1 MSDLYVDLY
10 QYVIYFDIDKCDT
23 GSCVADAILTAS
35 LDDFTSIGM
44 AISAISHFVRF
55 YE

>member
-10 QYVIYFDIDKCDT
+10 QYVVYFYIDKCDR

-35 LDDFTSIGM
+35 LDDFFSIGM
-44 AISAISHFVRF
+44 AISAISHVVRF
-55 YE
+55 QE